1 MVIAGK
7 YRLES
12 SLAQGGM
19 GSVWRARHMTL
30 DTALAVKFISADV
43 AAREEARRRFEREA
57 KAAAMLQ
64 SPHVVQIYDYGM
76 DGDTP
81 YLVMELLAGE
91 DLAARL
97 KRLRQLSPDETSVI
111 VTQVARALR
120 RAAEA
125 GIVHRDLKPSN
136 VFIVQGED
144 DEELIKV
151 LDFGVAKAPRTLH
164 PDDDTTKLGAVIGS
178 PRYMSP
184 EQARGSPLVDP
195 RSDLWSLAVIAYR
208 ALTGELPFNGTDV
221 TDLVLKICSEPA
233 APPSSVEPSLGPEVD
248 AFFARALDRDPA
260 ARFQTARE
268 FARAFAVAAGL
279 PPTSTQTM
287 PTAALMA
294 LLRSD
299 PALARI
305 AIGDDASPPHTPPSP
320 SPKVPLPAP
329 PYTRDDTTPAEPAAS
344 HRSAQVPKETPT
356 PRPGSIDL
364 HTPTASFGT
373 PHALARRVA
382 LGVAGVSSIA
392 AVVLA
397 LSQGSAPTR
406 APILVETA
414 AELPPTPASIA
425 ASPAS
430 AAPGEQ
436 AVTAPPSAE
445 PGASATAVESAPT
458 SAHPSTAASTQAP
471 GRTPPSTVPARPPS
485 KKRNPI
491 LGI

>member
-19 GSVWRARHMTL
+19 GSVWRARHLTL
-30 DTALAVKFISADV
+30 DTALAVKFISSDV

-57 KAAAMLQ
+57 KAAALLQ

-81 YLVMELLAGE
+81 YLVMELLDGE

-97 KRLRQLSPDETSVI
+97 RRRHQLSPEETSIV

-136 VFIVQGED
+136 VFIIQGED

-151 LDFGVAKAPRTLH
+151 LDFGVAKAPRALN
-164 PDDDTTKLGAVIGS
+164 PDDDTTKMGAVIGS

-221 TDLVLKICSEPA
+221 TDLVLKICSEDA
-233 APPSSVEPSLGPEVD
+233 APPSSLEPTLGPEMD
-248 AFFARALDRDPA
+248 AFFTRALDRDPA

-279 PPTSTQTM
+279 PPTSTQTI

-299 PALARI
+299 PALARFTR
-305 AIGDDASPPHTPPSP
+305 GDDASPPATPPSP
-320 SPKVPLPAP
+320 SPKLTLPP
-329 PYTRDDTTPAEPAAS
+329 KERTRDEATPAEPAAS
-344 HRSAQVPKETPT
+344 HRGAQVPKETPT
-356 PRPGSIDL
+356 PRPGSIDV
-364 HTPTASFGT
+364 HTPTASFRA

-382 LGVAGVSSIA
+382 LGVASAASIV
-392 AVVLA
+392 AVTLA

-414 AELPPTPASIA
+414 AEPAPMPDSNA

-430 AAPGEQ
+430 AAPTEQ
-436 AVTAPPSAE
+436 GPSALPVASPPE
-445 PGASATAVESAPT
+445 PAA
-458 SAHPSTAASTQAP
+458 SAHPSTAASTQTPA
-471 GRTPPSTVPARPPS
+471 RTPPSTVPARPPS

>member
-19 GSVWRARHMTL
+19 GSVWRARHLTL

-97 KRLRQLSPDETSVI
+97 KRLHQLSPDETALI

-136 VFIVQGED
+136 VFIVQGEE
-144 DEELIKV
+144 DEELVKV

-164 PDDDTTKLGAVIGS
+164 PDDETTKMGAVIGS

-221 TDLVLKICSEPA
+221 TDLVLKICSEDA
-233 APPSSVEPSLGPEVD
+233 KPPSSLEPSLGPEMD
-248 AFFARALDRDPA
+248 AFFVRALDRDPA

-299 PALARI
+299 PALARM
-305 AIGDDASPPHTPPSP
+305 AAGDDASPPHTPPSP
-320 SPKVPLPAP
+320 SPKVSLPAP
-329 PYTRDDTTPAEPAAS
+329 ERTRDDTTPAEPAAS
-344 HRSAQVPKETPT
+344 HRGAHVPKETPT

-373 PHALARRVA
+373 PHTLARRVA
-382 LGVAGVSSIA
+382 LGVAGASSIA

-414 AELPPTPASIA
+414 AELPPAPGSIAATPASA
-425 ASPAS
+425 L
-430 AAPGEQ
+430 PGEQ
-436 AVTAPPSAE
+436 VAPSA
-445 PGASATAVESAPT
+445 SAPAVEPSPT
-458 SAHPSTAASTQAP
+458 SAQPSTAASTQAP
-471 GRTPPSTVPARPPS
+471 ARTPPSTVPARPLS
-485 KKRNPI
+485 KKKNPI